1 MKILKTFDK
10 RDFLLNEISI
20 PDLRSVDEPKEFK
33 NVKDV
38 PAIFTINKFN
48 FTEDT
53 LEECSC
59 DRPNI
64 NIKEKSLITLCWRF
78 QKKIH

>member
-1 MKILKTFDK
+1 M
-10 RDFLLNEISI
+10 
-20 PDLRSVDEPKEFK
+20 PDLTSVDEPKEFK

-64 NIKEKSLITLCWRF
+64 NIKEKSLITLCNILTF
-78 QKKIH
+78 NVIFYEYMYLNNLS